1 MEIHRLAAL
10 LATTTALIAGCGG
23 DDERLSKQDFSS
35 KAEAICA
42 DANRKEAALHPG
54 GLGWHSGPK
63 FGDPEFL
70 SRFNA
75 AGRAALRRLRALA
88 PPEEDA
94 KRVDALVSSID
105 GMVGAVDEQ
114 IAALRSGHRD
124 RTQANVRRYELAY
137 SDLATSAGSLGL
149 TECQGLST

>member
-1 MEIHRLAAL
+1 MDIQRTAAL
-10 LATTTALIAGCGG
+10 LATATALIAGCGG
-23 DDERLSKQDFSS
+23 HDNDRLSEQDFIS

-75 AGRAALRRLRALA
+75 AGRAALRQLRALA

-94 KRVDALVSSID
+94 KSVDA
-105 GMVGAVDEQ
+105 
-114 IAALRSGHRD
+114 
-124 RTQANVRRYELAY
+124 
-137 SDLATSAGSLGL
+137 
-149 TECQGLST
+149 